1 MNVPDKAAANQA
13 ATAALERPDAQ
24 GEVIRYFR
32 IDFHR
37 CRILRGTRAK
47 PAEKRPPL
55 IETR

>member
-1 MNVPDKAAANQA
+1 MDGPEKGAANPA
-13 ATAALERPDAQ
+13 ATATLERPEER

-55 IETR
+55 IEAR

>member
-13 ATAALERPDAQ
+13 ATAALARPAAQ

-47 PAEKRPPL
+47 PA
-55 IETR
+55 